1 MSQFLSHVFLILP
14 ETRGKTML
22 LFQYFQRSGKSQ
34 SKPSQFGQSLKNNL
48 SENITGRELES
59 IQESL
64 LVTSARKF
72 KRDVYDE
79 KNKQEIAKYASTKRF
94 AAVTRKFKPKFLNLN
109 ESMMRPWVKK
119 YQENLKENSKQGQSS
134 DFTPTIKN
142 ARGRPLLLDEE
153 LI

>member
-1 MSQFLSHVFLILP
+1 
-14 ETRGKTML
+14 ML

-79 KNKQEIAKYASTKRF
+79 KNKQEIAKYASTKGF
-94 AAVTRKFKPKFLNLN
+94 AAVTRKFKPN
-109 ESMMRPWVKK
+109 ENMMHPWVKK
-119 YQENLKENSKQGQSS
+119 YQENLKEKSKQGQSS
-134 DFTPTIKN
+134 DFTPTIEN